1 MDMNDFDN
9 NESMPIMGEQS
20 LEDILVQEEIPKA
33 PVKKS
38 SSAAISHDD
47 EFQLPVQELSSAIE
61 AILFVSGE
69 SVSLARL
76 EEITGVDRTLIVK
89 AMDKLIADYSANP
102 WGGLLIRQV
111 EDSYIMCTKPSM
123 KKVIERMFMPRM
135 RPPLSQASYE
145 TLAIVAYNQPV
156 TRAQVEAV
164 RGVSSDSIISRLLD
178 RGWIEEAGTL
188 DAPGRPT
195 LFKTSEQF
203 LLEFGISSIDE
214 LPAMELMSYKTI
226 RDLEQSLEDAAGT
239 NDNRQ
244 LSIDGLLQSQEE
256 FNTASVDMPD
266 SDFDED

>member
-1 MDMNDFDN
+1 MSKDELNND
-9 NESMPIMGEQS
+9 ERISGEQS
-20 LEDILVQEEIPKA
+20 LEDILVQEEMPKK
-33 PVKKS
+33 PSKTTVKQ
-38 SSAAISHDD
+38 AEIVDD
-47 EFQLPVQELSSAIE
+47 FELPVQELSSALE

-69 SVSLARL
+69 AITIDRL
-76 EEITGVDRTLIVK
+76 EEITGIDKTLIIK
-89 AMDKLIADYSANP
+89 AMDKLIASYSSNP
-102 WGGLLIRQV
+102 WGGLLIRKI

-226 RDLEQSLEDAAGT
+226 RDLEQSLEEAAGIS
-239 NDNRQ
+239 DNRQ
-244 LSIDGLLQSQEE
+244 LSIDGLLQQNEE
-256 FNTASVDMPD
+256 GASAGLDLP
-266 SDFDED
+266 SDFDEE

>member
-1 MDMNDFDN
+1 MMDLN
-9 NESMPIMGEQS
+9 NKESEPIKGEQS
-20 LEDILVQEEIPKA
+20 IEDILVQEEMPKKVA
-33 PVKKS
+33 KTTSNV
-38 SSAAISHDD
+38 ISDD
-47 EFQLPVQELSSAIE
+47 FELPVQELSSALE

-69 SVSLARL
+69 SISMDRL
-76 EEITGVDRTLIVK
+76 EEITGIDESLIEK
-89 AMDKLIADYSANP
+89 AMDKLISDYSSNP
-102 WGGLLIRQV
+102 WGGLLIRKV
-111 EDSYIMCTKPSM
+111 ENSYIMCTKPSM

-226 RDLEQSLEDAAGT
+226 RDLEQSLEEAAG
-239 NDNRQ
+239 NSDNKQ
-244 LSIDGLLQSQEE
+244 LSIDGLLNQNANNPGVE
-256 FNTASVDMPD
+256 MPN

>member
-1 MDMNDFDN
+1 MDLNELDN
-9 NESMPIMGEQS
+9 QLMPIEGEQS
-20 LEDILVQEEIPKA
+20 LTDILVQEELPKKPA
-33 PVKKS
+33 KTNPNYPT
-38 SSAAISHDD
+38 DD
-47 EFQLPVQELSSAIE
+47 FELPIQELSSALE

-69 SVSLARL
+69 SISMDRL
-76 EEITGVDRTLIVK
+76 EEITGIDESLIVK
-89 AMDKLIADYSANP
+89 AMDKLIQDYSSNP
-102 WGGLLIRQV
+102 WGGLLIRRV

-203 LLEFGISSIDE
+203 LLEFGITSIDE

-226 RDLEQSLEDAAGT
+226 RDLEQSLEEAAGT
-239 NDNRQ
+239 SDNRQ
-244 LSIDGLLQSQEE
+244 LSIDGLLEQNEE
-256 FNTASVDMPD
+256 NGTSASLELPK
-266 SDFDED
+266 SDFDEE

>member
-1 MDMNDFDN
+1 MSKDELNND
-9 NESMPIMGEQS
+9 ERISGEQS
-20 LEDILVQEEIPKA
+20 LEDILVQEEMPKK
-33 PVKKS
+33 PSKTTVKQ
-38 SSAAISHDD
+38 AEIVDD
-47 EFQLPVQELSSAIE
+47 FELPVQELSSALE

-69 SVSLARL
+69 AITIDRL
-76 EEITGVDRTLIVK
+76 EEITGIDKTLIIK
-89 AMDKLIADYSANP
+89 AMDKLIASYSSNP
-102 WGGLLIRQV
+102 WGGLLIRKI

-226 RDLEQSLEDAAGT
+226 RDLEQSLEDAAGIS
-239 NDNRQ
+239 DNRQ
-244 LSIDGLLQSQEE
+244 LSIDGLLQQNEE
-256 FNTASVDMPD
+256 GASAGLDLP
-266 SDFDED
+266 SDFDEE

>member
-1 MDMNDFDN
+1 MSKDELNND
-9 NESMPIMGEQS
+9 EHISGEQS
-20 LEDILVQEEIPKA
+20 LEDILVQEEMPKK
-33 PVKKS
+33 PSKTTVKQ
-38 SSAAISHDD
+38 AEIVDD
-47 EFQLPVQELSSAIE
+47 FELPVQELSSALE

-69 SVSLARL
+69 AITIDRL
-76 EEITGVDRTLIVK
+76 EEITGIDKTLIIK
-89 AMDKLIADYSANP
+89 AMDKLIASYSSNP
-102 WGGLLIRQV
+102 WGGLLIRKI

-226 RDLEQSLEDAAGT
+226 RDLEQSLEDAAGIS
-239 NDNRQ
+239 DNRQ
-244 LSIDGLLQSQEE
+244 LSIDGLLQQNEE
-256 FNTASVDMPD
+256 GASAGLDLP
-266 SDFDED
+266 SDFDEE